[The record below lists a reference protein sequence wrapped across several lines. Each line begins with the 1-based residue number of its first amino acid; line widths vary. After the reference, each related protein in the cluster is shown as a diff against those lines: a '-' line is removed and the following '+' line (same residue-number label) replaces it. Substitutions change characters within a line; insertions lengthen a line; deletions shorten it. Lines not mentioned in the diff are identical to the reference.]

1 MNYDIIIFDA
11 DETLFDFK
19 KSEQDAFKQT
29 IIEYGIVY
37 EKNLHFKVYK
47 EINTAMW
54 LDLEKGLITQKKLK
68 IERFKKLSD
77 KLDLGF
83 DAHDFAKSYMKN
95 LSYAS
100 FLYDD
105 SLELVESLH
114 KDYRLTIITNGLTDV
129 QDRRIR
135 KSTIAHYFEDI
146 VISEEIKVSKPN
158 PQIFEIALK
167 NINYTNKEK
176 VLMVGDNLSS
186 DIQGGINFGI
196 DTCWYNPNKVTNETD
211 LKPTY
216 EVSSLMNLKD
226 MLKQNI

>member
-37 EKNLHFKVYK
+37 EENLHFKVYK

-68 IERFKKLSD
+68 TERFKKFSA

-83 DAHDFAKSYMKN
+83 DENDFAKSYMKN
-95 LSYAS
+95 LSFAS

-105 SLELVESLH
+105 SLALVESLH

-135 KSTIAHYFEDI
+135 NSSIAHYFEDI
-146 VISEEIKVSKPN
+146 VISEEVKVSKPN
-158 PQIFEIALK
+158 PQIFERALN

-176 VLMVGDNLSS
+176 VLMVGDSLSS

-196 DTCWYNPNKVTNETD
+196 DTCWYNPNEVTNETD
-211 LKPTY
+211 VKPTY
-216 EVSSLMNLKD
+216 EVSSLMNLKE
-226 MLKQNI
+226 MLRKDI